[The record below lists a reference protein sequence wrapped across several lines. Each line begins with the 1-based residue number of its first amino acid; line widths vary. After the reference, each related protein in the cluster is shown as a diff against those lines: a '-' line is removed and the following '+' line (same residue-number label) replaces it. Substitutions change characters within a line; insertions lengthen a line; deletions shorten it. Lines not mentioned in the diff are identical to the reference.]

1 MYQALRTRFNVPNW
15 LLILNSSSQNYIK
28 TLQLVLNY
36 TNSNVTSFFEGI
48 TLRKVKQPQKDKY
61 YTVPLYI
68 RELEQPNSERRKVEM
83 VIARAWK

>member
-1 MYQALRTRFNVPNW
+1 MYQALRTRFQCPKLVTNFKLFSKQW
-15 LLILNSSSQNYIK
+15 
-28 TLQLVLNY
+28 VLNY

-68 RELEQPNSERRKVEM
+68 RELEQPNSERQKVEM